1 MLKQRLWK
9 GKGLFSINAD
19 FEEKCDEAE
28 LLIQHI
34 DDLSKERGN
43 VNRVSIL
50 KSAFILLLYNM
61 LESTSVLVLERVHE
75 KVSSHQYNELSDKLK
90 KIFIEFYL
98 LNENSKKQ
106 QGKLDLII
114 SNNLTFPLFSDYN
127 KKVNLF
133 SGNLDARQLS
143 SVTDRYGIGKI
154 TSNNKDMLLTIK
166 NKRNKIAHGE
176 EMFKESCRNLTIR
189 ELNLIKVATFDA
201 LKQMLNMTKL
211 YFEQKRYIHR

>member
-1 MLKQRLWK
+1 LLKERLWK
-9 GKGLFSINAD
+9 GRGLFSINAD